1 MKKITMLIEKIKE
14 LESFDYQ
21 TFQDLI
27 EKYGKENIYQV
38 FKKLLETKD
47 KNELDELREKYSLVY
62 IAILIDGKDCS
73 DEKITQIISTFG
85 KENFIDYFINLLENS
100 KDQDSVL
107 KQYNNIFI
115 WIQKYYETKEVA
127 LEEDALQDNSIQDCN
142 SGREFKPL
150 TREEEIFYFNKLNEL
165 KNQISIGTFKDHCFF
180 FINTIQVILSVT
192 TDDQI
197 KKLST
202 IASYLTSQEDEQK
215 LINQF
220 VRIWKKINTKQGN
233 NIPAIDILK
242 NILNIDIYN
251 IEPISKTTIDQ
262 QFNYIKNYFEIRKKI
277 NMANQG
283 LVRTILYRYY
293 QSYFTNSFD
302 DLYAEGNIGLMK
314 AIELFDPMRSKFSTY
329 ACFWI
334 ISIIN
339 RYLCNLHYPIRT
351 PVNIEESIM
360 QYSKAS
366 VKLTSLLGRDP
377 TDQEI
382 AEYLNWD
389 IAKVLK
395 LKVFYD
401 LKRLCSLDAPLE
413 TDKGSGG
420 VTLHGIITDSVD
432 LEETVLDKIAG
443 EELYEHLNLLNDR
456 DRTVLILRFGL
467 NGEEEQTLE
476 QIGHTLGITRE
487 RVRQIEKAA
496 LSELK
501 IIINSSSD
509 SPVRQRKCSKKKTL

>member
-1 MKKITMLIEKIKE
+1 M
-14 LESFDYQ
+14 
-21 TFQDLI
+21 
-27 EKYGKENIYQV
+27 
-38 FKKLLETKD
+38 
-47 KNELDELREKYSLVY
+47 
-62 IAILIDGKDCS
+62 
-73 DEKITQIISTFG
+73 
-85 KENFIDYFINLLENS
+85 
-100 KDQDSVL
+100 
-107 KQYNNIFI
+107 
-115 WIQKYYETKEVA
+115 
-127 LEEDALQDNSIQDCN
+127 
-142 SGREFKPL
+142 
-150 TREEEIFYFNKLNEL
+150 
-165 KNQISIGTFKDHCFF
+165 
-180 FINTIQVILSVT
+180 
-192 TDDQI
+192 
-197 KKLST
+197 
-202 IASYLTSQEDEQK
+202 
-215 LINQF
+215 
-220 VRIWKKINTKQGN
+220 
-233 NIPAIDILK
+233 
-242 NILNIDIYN
+242 
-251 IEPISKTTIDQ
+251 
-262 QFNYIKNYFEIRKKI
+262 
-277 NMANQG
+277 
-283 LVRTILYRYY
+283 
-293 QSYFTNSFD
+293 
-302 DLYAEGNIGLMK
+302 
-314 AIELFDPMRSKFSTY
+314 
-329 ACFWI
+329 
-334 ISIIN
+334 
-339 RYLCNLHYPIRT
+339 IRT